1 MSTINELCLQ
11 IEDLNKKIEDESRK
25 RLKRKLVIKDEIKK
39 LEEEKRRS
47 GLHGD
52 FQSVQKFN
60 TQIKRLQHES
70 AGGNVYEYESEI
82 KVLKHDLLD
91 IIVDY
96 YKKGHDIEDIF
107 KIEDVSSNIQE
118 SWLNKCNF
126 GKNTGY
132 LFIDEIENDEEYYW
146 RYYNPIF
153 DVEYKTRTFDDLKNQ
168 IKSHNAVYLIF
179 DNNLANKSK
188 NRDSKLYQNEI
199 NLKLDKLEKVTFSYR
214 NARLILE
221 DLSDYADKFSD
232 DQLVRLCNISITNDQ
247 VYKCIYCETSL
258 RHILSVNK
266 DRIDIKLYEEVFLK
280 NEL

>member
-1 MSTINELCLQ
+1 MSTINELYLQ

-70 AGGNVYEYESEI
+70 TGENIYEYESEI
-82 KVLKHDLLD
+82 KATKHKILN
-91 IIVDY
+91 IILDY
-96 YKKGHDIEDIF
+96 YEKGQNIEDIL
-107 KIEDVSSNIQE
+107 KIEDVPQDIQDE
-118 SWLNKCNF
+118 WLNKCNF
-126 GKNTGY
+126 GKTTGF
-132 LFIDEIENDEEYYW
+132 LFVDEIDDEDYYW

-153 DVEYKTRTFDDLKNQ
+153 DIEYKSRTFDELKNQ
-168 IKSHNAVYLIF
+168 IILHNEVYLIF
-179 DNNLANKSK
+179 NNDLANKSK
-188 NRDSKLYQNEI
+188 NRDSKLYQYEI
-199 NLKLDKLEKVTFSYR
+199 NKKLDKLDKITFSYR
-214 NARLILE
+214 NARIILE
-221 DLSDYADKFSD
+221 DLSNYADKFSNE
-232 DQLVRLCNISITNDQ
+232 QLVRLCHISITNDQ

-258 RHILSVNK
+258 RNILSVNK
-266 DRIDIKLYEEVFLK
+266 DRINSELYEEVFLK